1 MESRRQVAVSWDS
14 GGPDEAPPKVA
25 RAPACLR
32 PLPHRPRFGGQVRV
46 MLKAATVKLH
56 FLDCSSA
63 EPSCALVFL
72 ICISPVLI

>member
-14 GGPDEAPPKVA
+14 GGSDEAPPKVA

-32 PLPHRPRFGGQVRV
+32 PLPHRLRWGGKCGSCEKQS
-46 MLKAATVKLH
+46 LSN
-56 FLDCSSA
+56 SSFSTA
-63 EPSCALVFL
+63 SLRGPSCALVFL